1 MINKAFL
8 FALKAHENQTRKNGV
23 PYIAHPFAV
32 AMELAKNGASDDLIA
47 AGLLHDTVEDTSTS
61 YEDLK
66 SEFNDKIADI
76 VAFDSEDK
84 RLSWEERKQTII
96 DSLKNVNNKDYQM
109 LICADKLSNIRDIEE
124 SIKLDGEKIWALFR
138 RGKDKQEWFYR
149 SLVEAMSP
157 LSDLQMYKD
166 FKESVERVFK

>member
-8 FALKAHENQTRKNGV
+8 FALKAHENQTRKNGA
-23 PYIAHPFAV
+23 PYISHPFVV
-32 AMELAKNGASDDLIA
+32 AMELAKNGASDDLIC

-84 RLSWEERKQTII
+84 RLSWETRKQSII
-96 DSLKNVNNKDYQM
+96 DSLKNSDNRDYQM
-109 LICADKLSNIRDIEE
+109 LICADKLSNIRDIEKSLE
-124 SIKLDGEKIWALFR
+124 IDGDKVWTMFR
-138 RGKDKQEWFYR
+138 RGKETQEWFYR
-149 SLVEAMSP
+149 SLVDALTP
-157 LSDLQMYKD
+157 LNDLAMYKD